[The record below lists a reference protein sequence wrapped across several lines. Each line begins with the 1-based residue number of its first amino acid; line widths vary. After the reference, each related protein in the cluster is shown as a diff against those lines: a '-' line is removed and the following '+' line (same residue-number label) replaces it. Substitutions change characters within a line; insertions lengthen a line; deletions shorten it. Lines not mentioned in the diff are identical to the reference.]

1 MASNWGGWGSGWGDD
16 DNDEEDEQQTGT
28 VSGMNKYK

>member
-1 MASNWGGWGSGWGDD
+1 MASNWSGWGSGWGDD
-16 DNDEEDEQQTGT
+16 DNDDEDEQQTGT

>member
-16 DNDEEDEQQTGT
+16 DNDEEDEHQTGT